1 MTGSL
6 REEKVT
12 EIANETQIGVV
23 SLNVSD
29 LQRAVAFYQDHLG
42 FQVLRR
48 QDGEASLGAGRR
60 ELLRLKEQPGA
71 RRVRRA
77 SGLYHFAILVPNRR
91 ELARILRHFAESDTV
106 LGGFSD
112 HLVSEALY
120 LSDPDGNGI
129 EVYRDRPRSEW
140 PYRDGK
146 LMMATDP
153 LDLQDI
159 LSELSP
165 EDTSWAG
172 LHEDTIIG
180 HIHLHVSN
188 IGREEQFYRDVLGF
202 ELMAR
207 YPPSA
212 SFLGAGG
219 YHHHIG
225 INTWAGE
232 GVPAPPPDAVGLR
245 WYTIDLPSQEAR
257 EAAVQRLVDVGI
269 AVEPHEQGL
278 FLRDTAAN
286 GIVLH
291 VAE

>member
-1 MTGSL
+1 M
-6 REEKVT
+6 T
-12 EIANETQIGVV
+12 EIAKETHIGVV
-23 SLNVSD
+23 ALNVSN
-29 LQRAVAFYQDHLG
+29 LQRALAYYQDHLG
-42 FQVLRR
+42 FQVLE
-48 QDGEASLGAGRR
+48 QGDGEVVLGAGRR
-60 ELLRLKEQPGA
+60 RLLRLKEQPGA
-71 RRVRRA
+71 QRARRA

-91 ELARILRHFAESDTV
+91 ELARILRHFAENETP

-140 PYRDGK
+140 PYRDGR

-153 LDLQDI
+153 LDIEDI
-159 LSELSP
+159 LSELP
-165 EDTSWAG
+165 AGDKSWDG

-188 IGREEQFYRDVLGF
+188 IGREEHFYRDILGF
-202 ELMAR
+202 ELITR

-232 GVPAPPPDAVGLR
+232 GVPPPPADAVGLR
-245 WYTIDLPSQEAR
+245 WYTIDLPSREAR
-257 EAAVQRLVDVGI
+257 DATLQRLQAAGI

-278 FLRDTAAN
+278 FLRDTAGN
-286 GIVLH
+286 GIVLR
-291 VAE
+291 VTG